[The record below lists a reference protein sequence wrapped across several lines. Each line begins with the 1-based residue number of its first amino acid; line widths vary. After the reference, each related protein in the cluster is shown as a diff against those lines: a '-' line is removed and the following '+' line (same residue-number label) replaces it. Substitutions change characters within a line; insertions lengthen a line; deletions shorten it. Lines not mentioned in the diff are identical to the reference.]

1 VRQALYK
8 QGLRHQTIW
17 RGCKVRSST
26 CFLRRLICFHDE
38 GSPKRRNVELTF
50 TLSTR
55 APYACTTP
63 QARTRGHLSSSWE
76 SKDIK
81 EASSSLPTPCLNVE
95 AFTSPLSFVPASSL
109 PAHLFDHALREP
121 PSRNLPACP
130 HPLHHHYHRRS
141 SPPPPPPP
149 SPPPPLPPEGKPP
162 PPVVVFTMPPQPS
175 NPSFWQRCR
184 SCILFPFLAPFLFAH
199 WFWHLLPFTDKTQ
212 QPGQQRR
219 KRRSSNSS
227 SSSSN
232 SDNITDFRPPPRWLL
247 RLLSLPLAL
256 FNPPDA
262 RHLEHVIGCLDRGE
276 KILLVGNQVGREGGR
291 EGGR

>member
-1 VRQALYK
+1 MRQALYK

-141 SPPPPPPP
+141 SPPPP
-149 SPPPPLPPEGKPP
+149 
-162 PPVVVFTMPPQPS
+162 
-175 NPSFWQRCR
+175 
-184 SCILFPFLAPFLFAH
+184 
-199 WFWHLLPFTDKTQ
+199 
-212 QPGQQRR
+212 
-219 KRRSSNSS
+219 SS
-227 SSSSN
+227 SS
-232 SDNITDFRPPPRWLL
+232 RCRH
-247 RLLSLPLAL
+247 SLPT
-256 FNPPDA
+256 PPSGNAADPAFSSPSSPPSSLPIGFGIYSPSRTRLSSQANKEENDA
-262 RHLEHVIGCLDRGE
+262 AATAAAAVATATTLPTSVLLPAGCYGSCPCP
-276 KILLVGNQVGREGGR
+276 LLCSTHRMPGIWNM
-291 EGGR
+291 